1 MRTSFKMLAAFCTAA
16 AAFVTGCNG
25 NTDSSGKTESTELLL
40 NNPQSGSVITPEGV
54 NSADS
59 TPAQEADCNIKFSED
74 GAEVSGKGAAASK
87 TTVTISKA
95 GVYSVSGS
103 CSDGKI
109 IIDADKEDEVSLI
122 LNGLNLTS
130 KSGSAIYCDNAG
142 KFTITLAEGAANT
155 VSDST
160 NYNISEEEDEP
171 DAAIFSRED
180 TVINGNGSLTV
191 NGEYL
196 GAIKCKDG
204 LKICGGNI
212 TVNSVDDG
220 IKGKD
225 YLIVAGGTLNVTAGK
240 DGLVSTNDKDETL
253 GYVNITGG
261 DITIAAQNDGIQAQT
276 ELIVS
281 GGNISI
287 TTGEG
292 SASVVHTDEG
302 GNRGGFFGG
311 MGKDFS
317 EWTNTNGETTESIK
331 GIKAGTA
338 ITIDGGTLIVDSAD
352 DSVHSNGN
360 ITITGG
366 KLELSS
372 GDDGIHAET
381 ELVISAGDILIRQSY
396 EGLEGKSIEIE
407 GGTVNLTASD
417 DGLNAAGSSSGGFG
431 DVDNDCFISISDGSL
446 TVNASGD
453 GIDSNGTIAMS
464 GGVVVVFGPTNSGN
478 GALDYGSSF
487 ALSGGTL
494 AALGSSGMAVA
505 PSTLSQPCLSIYSQ
519 VSAGSSIEVRA
530 PDGNAIISLVTP
542 KDCRSLIFSSPEMT
556 IGTEYGIYANDTLLA
571 SVVAEDGV
579 SGGGASG
586 NGMGGMGGFGGGHG
600 GWNMDGNTDH
610 PAPTD
615 GEMQSP
621 PNGEMPNGEK
631 RGGFGR
637 GNREDFA
644 MPNGEGTQPEQQ
656 TA

>member
-1 MRTSFKMLAAFCTAA
+1 MRTSFRMLAALCTAA
-16 AAFVTGCNG
+16 AALLSGCNNG
-25 NTDSSGKTESTELLL
+25 NNTSGSTTDNSELLL
-40 NNPQSGSVITPEGV
+40 NNPQDGAAITPVCV
-54 NSADS
+54 NDS
-59 TPAQEADCNIKFSED
+59 DNTPAQSASCNITFGDDK
-74 GAEVSGKGAAASK
+74 AEISGKGAAANG

-109 IIDADKEDEVSLI
+109 VIDAGKDDEVALI
-122 LNGLNLTS
+122 LNGLTLTS

-142 KFTITLAEGAANT
+142 KFTLTLAEGTSNT
-155 VSDST
+155 VSDTS
-160 NYNISEEEDEP
+160 NYTFAEEEDEP

-180 TVINGNGSLTV
+180 TVINGSGSLTV

-204 LKICGGNI
+204 LKICGGDI
-212 TVNSVDDG
+212 AVNSVDDA

-225 YLIVAGGTLNVTAGK
+225 YLIVAGGTLNITTGK

-261 DITIAAQNDGIQAQT
+261 DITIAAKNDGIQAQT
-276 ELIVS
+276 ELIIS
-281 GGNISI
+281 GGSINI

-292 SASVVHTDEG
+292 SASVEHTSEG
-302 GNRGGFFGG
+302 GNRGGFFGDKG
-311 MGKDFS
+311 LDFS
-317 EWTNTNGETTESIK
+317 QWTNSDGETTDSIK
-331 GIKAGTA
+331 GLKAGSA
-338 ITIDGGTLIVDSAD
+338 VSISGGTIVVDSAD
-352 DSVHSNGN
+352 DSVHSNGS
-360 ITITGG
+360 ITISGG
-366 KLELSS
+366 KLELSA

-407 GGTVNLTASD
+407 GGTINLTASD
-417 DGLNAAGSSSGGFG
+417 DGLNAAGVSGSGGFG

-494 AALGSSGMAVA
+494 AALGSSGMAAA

-519 VSAGSSIEVRA
+519 VSAGSSIEVRDS
-530 PDGNAIISLVTP
+530 DGNAIISIVTP
-542 KDCRSLIFSSPEMT
+542 KACESLIFSAPEMT
-556 IGTEYGIYANDTLLA
+556 VGTEYGIYADDMLLA
-571 SVVAEDGV
+571 SVAAENGV

-586 NGMGGMGGFGGGHG
+586 SGMGGFGGHSWG
-600 GWNMDGNTDH
+600 GIGGNNDR
-610 PAPTD
+610 PTPPD

-621 PNGEMPNGEK
+621 PNGEKPE
-631 RGGFGR
+631 FGR

-644 MPNGEGTQPEQQ
+644 QGFGENAQTEQQ